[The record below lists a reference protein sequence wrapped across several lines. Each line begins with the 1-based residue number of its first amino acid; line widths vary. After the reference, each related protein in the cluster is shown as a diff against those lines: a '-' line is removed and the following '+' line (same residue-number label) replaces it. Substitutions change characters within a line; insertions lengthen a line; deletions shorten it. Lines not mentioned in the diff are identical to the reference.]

1 MMWIFKSL
9 FSYWILRCSI
19 NLKYF
24 LEVPEKRN
32 EIYILNPKKAYNI
45 CELYFVFALSD
56 LVVILLNVCMCWK
69 VFLYVLY
76 PFFLTAILLGH
87 LRLSVDDMKQ
97 ALYEMDEDILT
108 PELLKQL
115 VAFAPSKSEVWKPFV
130 IEKSQMSFIEY
141 WNIFIYKL

>member
-1 MMWIFKSL
+1 MYVCAGKFFCM
-9 FSYWILRCSI
+9 SYI
-19 NLKYF
+19 
-24 LEVPEKRN
+24 V
-32 EIYILNPKKAYNI
+32 
-45 CELYFVFALSD
+45 
-56 LVVILLNVCMCWK
+56 
-69 VFLYVLY
+69 
-76 PFFLTAILLGH
+76 FFLTAILLGH

>member
-1 MMWIFKSL
+1 MYVCAEKFFCM
-9 FSYWILRCSI
+9 SYI
-19 NLKYF
+19 
-24 LEVPEKRN
+24 V
-32 EIYILNPKKAYNI
+32 
-45 CELYFVFALSD
+45 
-56 LVVILLNVCMCWK
+56 
-69 VFLYVLY
+69 
-76 PFFLTAILLGH
+76 FFLTAILLGH

-97 ALYEMDEDILT
+97 ALYEMDEEILT